1 MDTDIDID
9 KNIAEEVETRFDTSN
24 LEIEKLLPK
33 GKNKKVIG
41 LMKNKLGG
49 QITKEFV
56 ELRAKTY
63 SYLKDNNDEEK
74 KANGTKKCVIKR
86 KLHDFNIIKT
96 VLEQLK
102 SEIK

>member
-9 KNIAEEVETRFDTSN
+9 KNIAEDVETRFDTSY
-24 LEIEKLLPK
+24 LETEKPLPK

-56 ELRAKTY
+56 GLRAKTY
-63 SYLKDNNDEEK
+63 SYLKDNDDEEK

-96 VLEQLK
+96 VLKQLK